1 MAKLATIW
9 TDAVVVP
16 ILPEMSG
23 EETDP
28 AKGSIHKI
36 ETRKRSSSS
45 NPNSKSRASKV
56 GRSDGDSGPLR
67 GDASNQGSPD
77 TSLAMSAACFRL

>member
-36 ETRKRSSSS
+36 ETRKR
-45 NPNSKSRASKV
+45 PV
-56 GRSDGDSGPLR
+56 R
-67 GDASNQGSPD
+67 G
-77 TSLAMSAACFRL
+77 

>member
-28 AKGSIHKI
+28 AKGSIHEI
-36 ETRKRSSSS
+36 E
-45 NPNSKSRASKV
+45 SRIKAGNKLPKPS
-56 GRSDGDSGPLR
+56 
-67 GDASNQGSPD
+67 
-77 TSLAMSAACFRL
+77 

>member
-9 TDAVVVP
+9 TYAVVVP

-23 EETDP
+23 EETDS

-36 ETRKRSSSS
+36 DCK
-45 NPNSKSRASKV
+45 
-56 GRSDGDSGPLR
+56 
-67 GDASNQGSPD
+67 
-77 TSLAMSAACFRL
+77 